1 MTIPDERSA
10 LPGERPAL
18 IDAAVAALE
27 PGPLTE
33 ESLRAH
39 IFPLFS
45 RTLAAPGIYVENH
58 SLGRPLDQTEED
70 LSEAAQLWQT
80 KLGSAWMDWSQAEKD
95 HRARIAQI
103 INAPRPDCIIPKVSA
118 GQGLRT
124 VLNALPGKPCVLA
137 TTAEFDS
144 VDVILKQYA
153 AAGRIHLQFIDV
165 HEPDGTLNLTPL
177 EQAIATGV
185 DLVIVPQVF
194 FMTSQIIPNLDRLAH
209 HCHAHNA
216 RLLVDAYHA
225 IGVFPADV
233 AAMQADFVIGGSYKY
248 LRGGPGAGFL
258 YLSPNALASGLH
270 PLDIGWFA
278 KEQVFGFD
286 RPNPPRFAP
295 GGDGFLESTPAV
307 FTYYQARAGQQ
318 FTLALGVDRIRAYT
332 LDRLQRLKH
341 YLAEAG
347 VKARGGD
354 EAHGAFLTVH
364 HPDARVIVN
373 ILHER
378 GVHTDA
384 RPNTIRLGP
393 DLLST
398 DSDLRRAAQTVAN
411 VLSQGQ

>member
-1 MTIPDERSA
+1 MTIASA
-10 LPGERPAL
+10 VDAL
-18 IDAAVAALE
+18 GTA
-27 PGPLTE
+27 PFTE

-45 RTLAAPGIYVENH
+45 RTLAAPGVYLENH
-58 SLGRPLDQTEED
+58 SLGRPLDQTEDD
-70 LSEAAQLWQT
+70 LRAAAQLWQT
-80 KLGSAWMDWSQAEKD
+80 MLGAAWTEWLQAEKG

-103 INAPRPDCIIPKVSA
+103 LNAPRPDCIVPKVSA

-124 VLNALPGKPCVLA
+124 VLNALPDKPRVIA

-153 AAGRIHLQFIDV
+153 AAGRIQLQLISV
-165 HEPDGTLNLTPL
+165 HEPDGALSIQPM
-177 EQAIATGV
+177 EDAITSGA

-194 FMTSQIIPNLDRLAH
+194 FMTSQIIPNLDRLAQL
-209 HCHAHNA
+209 CHAHKA
-216 RLLVDAYHA
+216 RLLVDAYHS
-225 IGVFPADV
+225 IGVFPVDV
-233 AAMQADFVIGGSYKY
+233 TAMQAEFVIGGSYKY
-248 LRGGPGAGFL
+248 LRGGLGAGFL
-258 YLSPNALASGLH
+258 YLSPEALNSGLR

-295 GGDGFLESTPAV
+295 GGDAFLESTPAV

-332 LDRLQRLKH
+332 LDRLNRLKG
-341 YLAEAG
+341 YLSEAG
-347 VKARGGD
+347 VSARGGD
-354 EAHGAFLTVH
+354 ETHGAFLTLTH
-364 HPDARVIVN
+364 TDARAIVN
-373 ILHER
+373 ILHQR

-398 DSDLRRAAQTVAN
+398 DADLRHAATMIAEVF
-411 VLSQGQ
+411 S

>member
-1 MTIPDERSA
+1 MTIAD
-10 LPGERPAL
+10 
-18 IDAAVAALE
+18 AVAAL
-27 PGPLTE
+27 GSGRLTE
-33 ESLRAH
+33 QSVTTH

-45 RTLAAPGIYVENH
+45 RTIAAPGIYLENH

-70 LSEAAQLWQT
+70 LREAAQLWQT
-80 KLGSAWMDWSQAEKD
+80 KLGAAWTEWTQAERD
-95 HRARIAQI
+95 HRARITQI
-103 INAPRPDCIIPKVSA
+103 INAPRPDCIVPKVSA

-124 VLNALPGKPCVLA
+124 VLNAMPGTPRIIA

-153 AAGRIHLQFIDV
+153 AAGRIQLQLISV
-165 HEPDGTLNLTPL
+165 HEPDGGLNLMAL
-177 EQAIATGV
+177 ENVIAAGT

-194 FMTSQIIPNLDRLAH
+194 FMTAQIVPNLDRLAQ
-209 HCHAHNA
+209 HCHAHNS
-216 RLLVDAYHA
+216 RLLVDAYHS
-225 IGVFPADV
+225 IGVFPVDV
-233 AAMQADFVIGGSYKY
+233 TAMHADFLIGGSYKY

-258 YLSPNALASGLH
+258 YLSPAALNSGLH

-286 RPNPPRFAP
+286 RPNPPRFAA
-295 GGDGFLESTPAV
+295 GGDAFLESTPAV

-332 LDRLQRLKH
+332 LDRLQRLKR

-347 VKARGGD
+347 VTARGAD
-354 EAHGAFLTVH
+354 EAHGGFLTVN
-364 HPDARVIVN
+364 HPHARAIVN
-373 ILHER
+373 TLHEH

-384 RPNTIRLGP
+384 RPNTVRLGP

-398 DSDLRRAAQTVAN
+398 DTGLRHAAHTFSQI
-411 VLSQGQ
+411 LSQFATDARS

>member
-1 MTIPDERSA
+1 MTITE
-10 LPGERPAL
+10 
-18 IDAAVAALE
+18 AVAALG

-33 ESLRAH
+33 ESLRTH
-39 IFPLFS
+39 IFPLFT
-45 RTLAAPGIYVENH
+45 RTLAAPGIYLENH
-58 SLGRPLDQTEED
+58 SLGRPLDQTEDD
-70 LSEAAQLWQT
+70 LREAAQLWQT
-80 KLGSAWMDWSQAEKD
+80 KLGTAWTEWSQAEKD

-103 INAPRPDCIIPKVSA
+103 INAARPDCIVPKVSA

-124 VLNALPGKPCVLA
+124 VLNALPGAPRVIA

-153 AAGRIHLQFIDV
+153 AAGRIELQLVSV
-165 HEPDGTLNLTPL
+165 HEPDGELNLKPL
-177 EQAIATGV
+177 ENAISIGA

-194 FMTSQIIPNLDRLAH
+194 FMTAQIVPNLRWLAA
-209 HCHAHNA
+209 HCHAHKA

-225 IGVFPADV
+225 IGVFPVDV
-233 AAMQADFVIGGSYKY
+233 TAMQADFVIGGSYKY

-258 YLSPNALASGLH
+258 YLSPDALTSGLH

-286 RPNPPRFAP
+286 RPERPRLAA

-318 FTLALGVDRIRAYT
+318 FTLALGVDRIRTYT

-347 VKARGGD
+347 VSARGGD
-354 EAHGAFLTVH
+354 QAHAAFLTLH
-364 HPDARVIVN
+364 HPDSRAIVN

-398 DSDLRRAAQTVAN
+398 DADLDFAAQTVAAA
-411 VLSQGQ
+411 LSQGQ

>member
-1 MTIPDERSA
+1 MTIADT
-10 LPGERPAL
+10 
-18 IDAAVAALE
+18 VAALGS
-27 PGPLTE
+27 GPLME
-33 ESLRAH
+33 ESVTAH

-45 RTLAAPGIYVENH
+45 RTIAAPGIYLENH

-70 LSEAAQLWQT
+70 VREAAQLWQT
-80 KLGSAWMDWSQAEKD
+80 KLGAAWTEWTQAERD
-95 HRARIAQI
+95 HRVRIAQI
-103 INAPRPDCIIPKVSA
+103 INAPRADCIVPKVSA

-124 VLNALPGKPCVLA
+124 VLNALPGTPRVIA

-144 VDVILKQYA
+144 VDVIVKQYA
-153 AAGRIHLQFIDV
+153 AAGRIQLQLISV
-165 HEPDGTLNLTPL
+165 HETAGGLNLTAL
-177 EQAIATGV
+177 ENVIAAGV

-194 FMTSQIIPNLDRLAH
+194 FMTAQIVPGLDSLAQ
-209 HCHAHNA
+209 HCHAHNS
-216 RLLVDAYHA
+216 RLLVDAYHS
-225 IGVFPADV
+225 IGVFPVDV
-233 AAMQADFVIGGSYKY
+233 TAMKADFVIGGSYKY

-258 YLSPNALASGLH
+258 YLSPAALNSGLH

-295 GGDGFLESTPAV
+295 GGDAFLESTPAV

-332 LDRLQRLKH
+332 LDRLQRLKG

-347 VKARGGD
+347 VTARGGD
-354 EAHGAFLTVH
+354 EAHGGFLTVS
-364 HPDARVIVN
+364 HPDARAIVN
-373 ILHER
+373 TLHEH
-378 GVHTDA
+378 GIHTDA

-398 DSDLRRAAQTVAN
+398 DTGLRHAAQTVSQ
-411 VLSQGQ
+411 VLSQFATDARS

>member
-1 MTIPDERSA
+1 MTIA
-10 LPGERPAL
+10 GARPAS
-18 IDAAVAALE
+18 IDAAVAALG

-33 ESLRAH
+33 DSVRTHL
-39 IFPLFS
+39 FPLFS
-45 RTLAAPGIYVENH
+45 RTLTAPGVYLENH
-58 SLGRPLDQTEED
+58 SLGRPLDQTEDD
-70 LSEAAQLWQT
+70 LRETAQLWQT
-80 KLGSAWMDWSQAEKD
+80 KLGAAWMEWSQAEKD

-103 INAPRPDCIIPKVSA
+103 INSPRPDCIVPKVSA

-124 VLNALPGKPCVLA
+124 VLNAIPGAPRVIA

-144 VDVILKQYA
+144 VDIILKQYA
-153 AAGRIHLQFIDV
+153 AAGRIQLRLISV
-165 HEPDGTLNLTPL
+165 HEPDGTLNITPL
-177 EQAIATGV
+177 QDAIATGA

-194 FMTSQIIPNLDRLAH
+194 FMTSQVVPNLERLVH

-216 RLLVDAYHA
+216 RLLVDAYHS
-225 IGVFPADV
+225 IGVFPVDV
-233 AAMQADFVIGGSYKY
+233 AAMQTDFLIGGSYKY

-258 YLSPNALASGLH
+258 YLSPTALTSGLH

-286 RPNPPRFAP
+286 RPDPPRFAP

-318 FTLALGVDRIRAYT
+318 FTLALGVGRIRDYT
-332 LDRLQRLKH
+332 LDRLQRLKR

-347 VKARGGD
+347 IKASGGD
-354 EAHGAFLTVH
+354 EAYGGFLTVH
-364 HPDARVIVN
+364 HTDARAIVN

-398 DSDLRRAAQTVAN
+398 DAELRLAAGTMASLV
-411 VLSQGQ
+411 SQRQ

>member
-1 MTIPDERSA
+1 MTIADS
-10 LPGERPAL
+10 L
-18 IDAAVAALE
+18 AALGT
-27 PGPLTE
+27 GPLTE
-33 ESLRAH
+33 DSVGTHL
-39 IFPLFS
+39 FPLFS
-45 RTLAAPGIYVENH
+45 RTLAAPGIYLENH
-58 SLGRPLDQTEED
+58 SLGRPLDQTED
-70 LSEAAQLWQT
+70 DVREATKLWQT
-80 KLGSAWMDWSQAEKD
+80 KLGTAWMDWSQAERD

-103 INAPRPDCIIPKVSA
+103 INAPRADCVVPKVSA

-124 VLNALPGKPCVLA
+124 VLNALPGTPRVVA

-153 AAGRIHLQFIDV
+153 AAGRIQLQLVSV
-165 HEPDGTLNLTPL
+165 HESDGTLALKPL
-177 EQAIATGV
+177 EDAIATGA
-185 DLVIVPQVF
+185 DLVVVPQVF
-194 FMTSQIIPNLDRLAH
+194 FMTAQVIPNLDRLAA

-216 RLLVDAYHA
+216 RLLVDAYHS
-225 IGVFPADV
+225 IGVFPVDV

-258 YLSPNALASGLH
+258 YLSPVALASGLH

-286 RPNPPRFAP
+286 RSSPPRLAA

-318 FTLALGVDRIRAYT
+318 FTLALGVDRIRVYT
-332 LDRLQRLKH
+332 LDRLQRLKR
-341 YLAEAG
+341 YLADGG
-347 VKARGGD
+347 VDARGGD
-354 EAHGAFLTVH
+354 EAHGGFLTVGH
-364 HPDARVIVN
+364 TDARAIVN

-398 DSDLRRAAQTVAN
+398 DAELRLAAKTVADA
-411 VLSQGQ
+411 LLRGQ

>member
-1 MTIPDERSA
+1 MS
-10 LPGERPAL
+10 LPEA
-18 IDAAVAALE
+18 IAALG
-27 PGPLTE
+27 PGALTE
-33 ESLRAH
+33 EALRAH

-45 RTLAAPGIYVENH
+45 RTLEAPGIYLENH

-70 LSEAAQLWQT
+70 LREAAQLWQT
-80 KLGSAWMDWSQAEKD
+80 KLGAAWTEWTQAERD
-95 HRARIAQI
+95 HRERIAQI

-124 VLNALPGKPCVLA
+124 VLNALPGTPRVIA

-153 AAGRIHLQFIDV
+153 AAARIHLQLISV
-165 HEPDGTLNLTPL
+165 HEPDNTLNLTPL
-177 EQAIATGV
+177 EDAIAAGT
-185 DLVIVPQVF
+185 DLVIVPHVF
-194 FMTSQIIPNLDRLAH
+194 FMTSQIIPGLDRLAR
-209 HCHAHNA
+209 HCHAHKA
-216 RLLVDAYHA
+216 RLLVDAYHS
-225 IGVFPADV
+225 IGVFPVDI
-233 AAMQADFVIGGSYKY
+233 AAIQADFAIGGSYKY

-258 YLSPNALASGLH
+258 YLSPETLNSGLH

-295 GGDGFLESTPAV
+295 GGDAFLESTPAV

-332 LDRLQRLKH
+332 LDRLQRLKR
-341 YLAEAG
+341 YLAEIGISAHG
-347 VKARGGD
+347 AD

-364 HPDARVIVN
+364 HPDARAIVGR
-373 ILHER
+373 LHER

-384 RPNTIRLGP
+384 RPATIRLGP

-398 DSDLRRAAQTVAN
+398 DAELRQAAQIVGDVISRA
-411 VLSQGQ
+411 Q

>member
-1 MTIPDERSA
+1 MTIADARNAS
-10 LPGERPAL
+10 
-18 IDAAVAALE
+18 IDTAAATLG
-27 PGPLTE
+27 PGPLSE
-33 ESLRAH
+33 ESVRTHL
-39 IFPLFS
+39 FPLFS
-45 RTLAAPGIYVENH
+45 RTLAAPGIYLENH
-58 SLGRPLDQTEED
+58 SLGRPLDQTEDD
-70 LSEAAQLWQT
+70 LREAAQLWQT
-80 KLGSAWMDWSQAEKD
+80 KLGAAWMEWSQAEKD

-103 INAPRPDCIIPKVSA
+103 IGAPRPDCIVPKVSA

-124 VLNALPGKPCVLA
+124 VLNALPGTPRVLA

-153 AAGRIHLQFIDV
+153 VAGRIQLQLVTV
-165 HEPDGTLNLTPL
+165 HEPDGSLSLSPL
-177 EQAIATGV
+177 EEAITRGA

-194 FMTSQIIPNLDRLAH
+194 FMTAQIVPNLDRLAQ

-216 RLLVDAYHA
+216 RLLVDAYHS
-225 IGVFPADV
+225 IGVFPV
-233 AAMQADFVIGGSYKY
+233 EGTAMQPDFLIGGSYKY

-258 YLSPNALASGLH
+258 YLSPDALASGLH

-286 RPNPPRFAP
+286 RPDTPRLAS

-318 FTLALGVDRIRAYT
+318 FTLALGVERIRAYT
-332 LDRLQRLKH
+332 LDRLQRLKR

-347 VKARGGD
+347 VN
-354 EAHGAFLTVH
+354 AHGADQAHGGFLTVQH
-364 HPDARVIVN
+364 ADARAIVN

-393 DLLST
+393 DLLS
-398 DSDLRRAAQTVAN
+398 SDNELRHAAEIISTI
-411 VLSQGQ
+411 VLQRQ

>member
-1 MTIPDERSA
+1 MTTSGA
-10 LPGERPAL
+10 RPAS
-18 IDAAVAALE
+18 IDAAVAALN

-33 ESLRAH
+33 DSVRTHL
-39 IFPLFS
+39 FPLFS
-45 RTLAAPGIYVENH
+45 RTLAAPGIYLENH
-58 SLGRPLDQTEED
+58 SLGRPLDQTEND
-70 LSEAAQLWQT
+70 LCEAARLWQT
-80 KLGSAWMDWSQAEKD
+80 KLGTAWMEWSQAEKD

-103 INAPRPDCIIPKVSA
+103 INAPRPDCIVPKVSA

-124 VLNALPGKPCVLA
+124 VLNALPGTPRVIA

-153 AAGRIHLQFIDV
+153 AAGRIHLKLISA
-165 HEPDGTLNLTPL
+165 HEPDGTLNLKPL
-177 EQAIATGV
+177 EDAIAPGV

-194 FMTSQIIPNLDRLAH
+194 FMTSQIILNLDRLAAL
-209 HCHAHNA
+209 CHAHNA
-216 RLLVDAYHA
+216 RLLVDAYHS
-225 IGVFPADV
+225 IGVFPVDV

-248 LRGGPGAGFL
+248 LRGGPGAAFL
-258 YLSPNALASGLH
+258 YLSPIALTSGLH

-286 RPNPPRFAP
+286 RSSPPRLAP

-332 LDRLQRLKH
+332 LDRLERLKH

-347 VKARGGD
+347 VDVRGGD
-354 EAHGAFLTVH
+354 KAHGAFLTVH
-364 HPDARVIVN
+364 HPDARAIVN
-373 ILHER
+373 ILHQR

-398 DSDLRRAAQTVAN
+398 DADLRLAAQTVAG
-411 VLSQGQ
+411 LISQGQ

>member
-1 MTIPDERSA
+1 MTIAD
-10 LPGERPAL
+10 
-18 IDAAVAALE
+18 AVAALG

-33 ESLRAH
+33 ESVGTH

-45 RTLAAPGIYVENH
+45 RTLAAPGIYLENH
-58 SLGRPLDQTEED
+58 SLGRPLDQTEDD
-70 LSEAAQLWQT
+70 LREAAQLWQM
-80 KLGSAWMDWSQAEKD
+80 KLGAAWMEWSQAEKD

-103 INAPRPDCIIPKVSA
+103 IGAPPINAPRPDCIVPKISA

-124 VLNALPGKPCVLA
+124 VLNALPGTPRVIA

-144 VDVILKQYA
+144 VDIILKQYA
-153 AAGRIHLQFIDV
+153 AAGRIHLKLICA
-165 HEPDGTLNLTPL
+165 HEPDSTLNLKPL
-177 EQAIATGV
+177 EDAIATGT

-194 FMTSQIIPNLDRLAH
+194 FMTAQIIPDLDRLAAL
-209 HCHAHNA
+209 CHAHNA
-216 RLLVDAYHA
+216 RLLVDAYHS
-225 IGVFPADV
+225 IGVFPVDV

-258 YLSPNALASGLH
+258 YLSPNALTSGLH

-286 RPNPPRFAP
+286 RSSPPRLAP

-307 FTYYQARAGQQ
+307 FTYYQARAGQK
-318 FTLALGVDRIRAYT
+318 FTLAVGVDRIRAYT
-332 LDRLQRLKH
+332 LDRLQRLKR

-347 VKARGGD
+347 VDARGGD
-354 EAHGAFLTVH
+354 DAHGGFLTVH
-364 HPDARVIVN
+364 HTDARAIVN

-398 DSDLRRAAQTVAN
+398 DADLRLAAQAVADA
-411 VLSQGQ
+411 LLQGQ

>member
-1 MTIPDERSA
+1 MTVA
-10 LPGERPAL
+10 N
-18 IDAAVAALE
+18 AVAALG
-27 PGPLTE
+27 PNPLTE
-33 ESLRAH
+33 ESVRTH
-39 IFPLFS
+39 IFPLFT
-45 RTLAAPGIYVENH
+45 RTLAAPGIYLENH
-58 SLGRPLDQTEED
+58 SLGRPLDQTEDD
-70 LSEAAQLWQT
+70 LREAAQVWQT
-80 KLGSAWMDWSQAEKD
+80 KLGTAWTEWSQTEKD

-103 INAPRPDCIIPKVSA
+103 IGALPINAPRPDCIVPKVSA

-124 VLNALPGKPCVLA
+124 VLNALPGTPRVIA

-153 AAGRIHLQFIDV
+153 AASRIQLRLVSV
-165 HEPDGTLNLTPL
+165 HESDGALNLTAL
-177 EQAIATGV
+177 EQAIAIGA

-194 FMTSQIIPNLDRLAH
+194 FMTAQIIPNLDRLAA
-209 HCHAHNA
+209 HCHAHKA

-225 IGVFPADV
+225 VGVFPVDV
-233 AAMQADFVIGGSYKY
+233 AAMQADFLIGGSYKY

-258 YLSPNALASGLH
+258 YLSPNALTSGLH

-278 KEQVFGFD
+278 KKEVFDFD
-286 RPNPPRFAP
+286 RSGDRSGPPRLAP

-318 FTLALGVDRIRAYT
+318 FALGLGVDRIRAYT
-332 LDRLQRLKH
+332 LDRLARLKR

-347 VKARGGD
+347 VSARGAD

-364 HPDARVIVN
+364 HPDSRAIVSV
-373 ILHER
+373 LHER

-384 RPNTIRLGP
+384 RPNTIRLSP

-398 DSDLRRAAQTVAN
+398 DADLRQAAQIVAGA
-411 VLSQGQ
+411 LSQGQ

>member
-1 MTIPDERSA
+1 MTIPSARS
-10 LPGERPAL
+10 AL
-18 IDAAVAALE
+18 IDAAVAALG

-33 ESLRAH
+33 ESLRTH
-39 IFPLFS
+39 IFPLFT
-45 RTLAAPGIYVENH
+45 RTLAAPGIYLENH
-58 SLGRPLDQTEED
+58 SLGRPLDQTEDD
-70 LSEAAQLWQT
+70 LREAARLWQT
-80 KLGSAWMDWSQAEKD
+80 KLGAAWMEWSQAEKD
-95 HRARIAQI
+95 HRARITQI
-103 INAPRPDCIIPKVSA
+103 ISAPRPDCIVPKVSA

-124 VLNALPGKPCVLA
+124 VLNALPGTPRVIA

-153 AAGRIHLQFIDV
+153 AAGRIQLQLISV
-165 HEPDGTLNLTPL
+165 HEAGGTLNLKPL
-177 EQAIATGV
+177 EDAIATGA

-194 FMTSQIIPNLDRLAH
+194 FMTAQMVPNLDRLAA
-209 HCHAHNA
+209 HCHANKA
-216 RLLVDAYHA
+216 RLLVDAYHS
-225 IGVFPADV
+225 IGVFPVDV

-258 YLSPNALASGLH
+258 YLSPNALTSGLH

-286 RPNPPRFAP
+286 RPDRPRLAP

-318 FTLALGVDRIRAYT
+318 FTLALGVDRIRAYM
-332 LDRLQRLKH
+332 LDRLARLKR
-341 YLAEAG
+341 YLAEAEIR
-347 VKARGGD
+347 ACGGD

-364 HPDARVIVN
+364 HPDSRAIVN

-398 DSDLRRAAQTVAN
+398 DADLRQAAQILAG
-411 VLSQGQ
+411 VLLQGQ

>member
-1 MTIPDERSA
+1 MTIPGA
-10 LPGERPAL
+10 RPAS
-18 IDAAVAALE
+18 IDAAIAALG

-33 ESLRAH
+33 DSVGTHL
-39 IFPLFS
+39 FPLFS
-45 RTLAAPGIYVENH
+45 RTLAAPGVYLENH
-58 SLGRPLDQTEED
+58 SLGRPLDQTED
-70 LSEAAQLWQT
+70 DVREAAQLWQT
-80 KLGSAWMDWSQAEKD
+80 RLGAAWMEWSQAERD

-124 VLNALPGKPCVLA
+124 VLNALPGTPRVVA

-153 AAGRIHLQFIDV
+153 AAGRIHLQLV
-165 HEPDGTLNLTPL
+165 SAHEPDGTLNLKPL
-177 EQAIATGV
+177 EDAITFGA

-194 FMTSQIIPNLDRLAH
+194 FMTSQIIPNLDRLAVL
-209 HCHAHNA
+209 CHAHNA
-216 RLLVDAYHA
+216 RLLVDAYHS
-225 IGVFPADV
+225 IGVFPVDV

-258 YLSPNALASGLH
+258 YLSPAALTSGLH

-286 RPNPPRFAP
+286 RSSPPRLAA

-332 LDRLQRLKH
+332 LDRLQRLTR

-347 VKARGGD
+347 VNVRGGD
-354 EAHGAFLTVH
+354 EDHGGFLTVH
-364 HPDARVIVN
+364 HPDAGAIVN
-373 ILHER
+373 ILRER
-378 GVHTDA
+378 GVQADA

-398 DSDLRRAAQTVAN
+398 DADLRLAAQTVASA
-411 VLSQGQ
+411 LSQGQ